1 MQTHYP
7 PSQFVVPSPVNPGL
21 QLHLKDPSSF
31 WHVAFK
37 WQLWRPFTHSS
48 ISTIQ
53 CLTES
58 VWDSAKLTTYPS
70 PNSGFCPKWEME
82 LNWEWQK
89 QGWEEV
95 YTSTSQ
101 SADGLRVPC
110 CGGGL
115 SGLCLLIILSI
126 FLFPATPQISLLYKG
141 DWKQEKEKKSGIL
154 YFPNFYKFNPFVTA
168 GE

>member
-1 MQTHYP
+1 
-7 PSQFVVPSPVNPGL
+7 
-21 QLHLKDPSSF
+21 
-31 WHVAFK
+31 
-37 WQLWRPFTHSS
+37 
-48 ISTIQ
+48 
-53 CLTES
+53 
-58 VWDSAKLTTYPS
+58 
-70 PNSGFCPKWEME
+70 ME
-82 LNWEWQK
+82 LNWEWKK

-154 YFPNFYKFNPFVTA
+154 YFPNFYKFNPLVTA